1 MIRAFTKFAS
11 AATALLLAVV
21 GLVALQTPQ
30 SADAALSGKMFD
42 PGLIISD
49 SVFYDF
55 GTMTVEDI
63 QRFLDSKVETCK
75 ASSSGPTCLRYYK
88 MDTQAKAGEDG
99 RCSPL
104 PAKTNQSAAQIIF
117 DVANACKINPRVLL
131 VILQKEQGLIQAPN
145 PTAYMYRAALGYG
158 CPDSQPAICGKGS
171 KITGLFNQLYR
182 AAGQLQWYGD
192 PRGSFTYLK
201 VGTNVKVKLQ
211 ADFCDARNSSGT
223 CTKWV
228 DKCGSKVFQL
238 KSQASAALY
247 YYTPYTPNE
256 AALKNLYGTG
266 DMCSAYGN
274 RNFWRFYSDWFGST
288 IGGGFLLK
296 SENSPTYLIV
306 DGTRY
311 EITDPNLVES
321 LKPLGPLGTVS
332 QVYMDSFKDGGP
344 LTPLIQSATKKLY
357 FVSGG
362 KKYSLAN
369 CNLAL
374 EIGLDCAKAITLT
387 TSQLS
392 ALPTS
397 GGTTTYV
404 PGDGAD
410 RYLIDNGEIHE
421 ILDAPSIAAANITL
435 PTLSKTKISAF
446 KSLTWGAPVA
456 SNGTVFTDRA
466 TGQKGVYVNGQFFR
480 ITSGMASE
488 VDFGKWFTPSAGS
501 LSPQGLSAVETGIE
515 LKPFVKD
522 PTGNHWLI
530 SSAGKRPVLKTA
542 PFTQLTPEVG
552 LTLLSQVPTAGTP
565 VAAPAFVKSSAS
577 KTVYFVADG
586 TARLPVSSSDKS
598 KLAGYVTNQSP
609 ITLQP
614 AALDQ
619 LGVGADIYAPGAV
632 LRLKDS
638 KKLFVVSNYKN
649 VLALSDEKT
658 VTQLGLPAARTVK
671 EDTIGRLGYSTYSRY
686 SGVKLLCDGEVF
698 IAIDGH
704 LIVVDPAATSHWP
717 GSSARMGS
725 MICNLLLSDYTS
737 VGRFI
742 HVSSTKKFFLIDSGK
757 KRPIASA
764 AAYRALVGT
773 QLPAIEVD
781 KSFADRIPTGT
792 PAPTKFPVDNPDK
805 DTPPVVDGGS
815 GNGSG
820 SGGTTPTTTL
830 KYTVKSGD
838 TLGAIASRYKVTVS
852 AIMTA
857 NKLTNANSIKV
868 GQVLTIPKS

>member
-1 MIRAFTKFAS
+1 MTRAFTKFA
-11 AATALLLAVV
+11 AAAASVLLAVV
-21 GLVALQTPQ
+21 GFVALETPK

-55 GTMTVEDI
+55 GTMTAADI

-75 ASSSGPTCLRYYK
+75 ATSAGPTCLRHYK

-131 VILQKEQGLIQAPN
+131 VILQKEQGLVQATN
-145 PTAYMYRAALGYG
+145 PTPYMYRAALGYG

-171 KITGLFNQLYR
+171 TITGLFNQLYR

-201 VGTNVKVKLQ
+201 VGTNVKVKYQ
-211 ADFCDARNSSGT
+211 ADFCDARNSAGT

-247 YYTPYTPNE
+247 YYTPYTPND

-266 DMCSAYGN
+266 DTCSAYGN

-296 SENSPTYLIV
+296 SKDSPTYLIV
-306 DGTRY
+306 DSTRY
-311 EITDPNLVES
+311 EIKDANLVDA

-332 QVYMDSFKDGGP
+332 QAYMDSFKDGGQ
-344 LTPLIQSATKKLY
+344 LTPLVQSSTKKLY
-357 FVSGG
+357 FVSEG
-362 KKYSLAN
+362 KKYTLAS
-369 CNLAL
+369 CDLAL

-387 TSQLS
+387 TSQLN
-392 ALPTS
+392 ALTTA

-435 PTLSKTKISAF
+435 PALSKTKISAF
-446 KSLTWGAPVA
+446 KSLRWGAPVA
-456 SNGTVFTDRA
+456 SNRTLFTDRA
-466 TGQKGVYVNGQFFR
+466 TGQKGVYITGQYYR
-480 ITSGMASE
+480 IPPAVAAE
-488 VDFGKWFTPSAGS
+488 IDFGKWFTPSAGS
-501 LSPQGLSAVETGIE
+501 LSPQGLSAVETGVE

-522 PTGNHWLI
+522 PDGNNWLI
-530 SSAGKRPVLKTA
+530 SSTGKRSISKTA
-542 PFTQLTPEVG
+542 AFIKSTPEISSS
-552 LTLLSQVPTAGTP
+552 LLSQLPTSGTQLST
-565 VAAPAFVKSSAS
+565 PAFVKSTAS
-577 KTVYFVADG
+577 KTVYFVGDGSARIPVNAADK
-586 TARLPVSSSDKS
+586 AQ
-598 KLAGYVTNQSP
+598 LATYVTDP
-609 ITLQP
+609 TTVALQP
-614 AALDQ
+614 VALNQ
-619 LGVGADIYAPGAV
+619 LGVGNAIFAPGEV
-632 LRLKDS
+632 IRLKDS
-638 KKLFVVSNYKN
+638 KKLYAVNSFKN
-649 VLALSDEKT
+649 VVALQDDLAVEQLAL
-658 VTQLGLPAARTVK
+658 PNARTVK
-671 EDTIGRLGYSTYSRY
+671 EDALTRLGYTVTSRFTGLKLKCGTTTYVPFGGYLIAVEPSAIAHWPGAAA
-686 SGVKLLCDGEVF
+686 SMGALLCD
-698 IAIDGH
+698 
-704 LIVVDPAATSHWP
+704 
-717 GSSARMGS
+717 R
-725 MICNLLLSDYTS
+725 LLKDTIS

-742 HVSSTKKFFLIDSGK
+742 HVGTAKKFYLIHNGK
-757 KRPIASA
+757 KRAISA
-764 AAYRALVGT
+764 TSVYRSLLGT

-781 KSFADRIPTGT
+781 QDFANRIPTGE
-792 PAPTKFPVDNPDK
+792 PAPATMPVDGVVVNP
-805 DTPPVVDGGS
+805 P
-815 GNGSG
+815 
-820 SGGTTPTTTL
+820 SGGGDGAVTSV

-838 TLGAIASRYKVTVS
+838 TLGAIATRYKVTVA
-852 AIMTA
+852 AIMAA
-857 NKLTNANSIKV
+857 NSLTNANSIKV